1 MKVLS
6 ALLVLIVIVLV
17 VVGFYRGW
25 FRISGAD
32 SSNQSHVTMSV
43 NQAKIRSDKNKAV
56 NAVQNMKPAS
66 NSNDSTA
73 SPDNS
78 TTTATAPDAAPMK
91 N

>member
-6 ALLVLIVIVLV
+6 ALLELIVIVLV

-32 SSNQSHVTMSV
+32 TSNQSHVTMSV

-73 SPDNS
+73 SPDHS
-78 TTTATAPDAAPMK
+78 TATAPDAAPMK

>member
-32 SSNQSHVTMSV
+32 SSNNSHVTMSV
-43 NQAKIRSDKNKAV
+43 DQAKIRSDKDKAV
-56 NAVQNMKPAS
+56 DAVQNMKPSS
-66 NSNDSTA
+66 NSTPST
-73 SPDNS
+73 
-78 TTTATAPDAAPMK
+78 TAPDHATATSPDATPAK